1 MDKRRIREEILG
13 KLAAEA
19 RTLAAAA
26 RQAHEA
32 ATHEDNRARSKY
44 ETLAL
49 EASYIA
55 QGQANRARELAEAV
69 KLYER
74 LELARFSDQ
83 TPVALSALV
92 TFVEPGGKAGIV
104 FLGPDQ
110 GGLKVSV
117 DGTEVVVITE
127 ASPLGQALLGLT
139 CDDEFSFRGKR
150 CLITGVE

>member
-1 MDKRRIREEILG
+1 MDKRRIRDAILE
-13 KLAAEA
+13 KLRQEA

-32 ATHEDNRARSKY
+32 ATHEDNKARSKY

-55 QGQANRARELAEAV
+55 QGQANRALELAGAV
-69 KLYER
+69 QLYER
-74 LELARFSDQ
+74 LVLSAFTGE
-83 TPVALSALV
+83 TPIALSALV
-92 TFVEPGGKAGIV
+92 TFVEPGGKTGTV

-110 GGLKVSV
+110 GGLKVIV

-127 ASPLGQALLGLT
+127 ASPLGQALLGQT
-139 CDDEFSFRGKR
+139 CDDEFVFRGKR
-150 CLITGVE
+150 CAITDLE